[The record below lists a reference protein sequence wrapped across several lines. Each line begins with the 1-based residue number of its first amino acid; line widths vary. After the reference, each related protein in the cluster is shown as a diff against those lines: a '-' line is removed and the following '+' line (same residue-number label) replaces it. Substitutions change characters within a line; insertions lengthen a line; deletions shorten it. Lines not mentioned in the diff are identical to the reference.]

1 MTFNKN
7 TKAYNKEI
15 MQSGLESN
23 KRINESLDLIQQYTT
38 DYAGRN
44 KFWTDRLNN
53 RQLDLLSDKYLAQN
67 AAMMRG
73 QSRFG
78 SNSSTALEQEQNAYE
93 QQNYLANVANQNVEL
108 ANKLQQSEL
117 QGLSGATQI
126 NMENRAQGAT
136 AAQNVDAANQAWFNT
151 IGQGLSAAGQV
162 VSMFPGVGTAVGA
175 GMQAVGGVMQGLA
188 QPTSE
193 RIQTQQGNY
202 MAGFTKE
209 LGKTLNLGGQTD
221 YSLQGNNSNTSL
233 SGYPDFSVRNAV
245 RNATRYNFNI

>member
-7 TKAYNKEI
+7 TKSYNKQI

-23 KRINESLDLIQQYTT
+23 RRINESLDLIQQYTT

-53 RQLDLLSDKYLAQN
+53 RQLDLLSDRYLAQN

-93 QQNYLANVANQNVEL
+93 QQNYLANVANKNIEL
-108 ANKLQQSEL
+108 ANSLQQSEL
-117 QGLSGATQI
+117 QGLSGATQL
-126 NMENRAQGAT
+126 NFENRAQGAT

-175 GMQAVGGVMQGLA
+175 GMTAVGGVMQGLA
-188 QPTSE
+188 QPTSQE
-193 RIQTQQGNY
+193 IRNQQGMY
-202 MAGFTKE
+202 MTNFQKAMQGR
-209 LGKTLNLGGQTD
+209 LGGKTD
-221 YSLQGNNSNTSL
+221 YSLNNSNSSSSL
-233 SGYPDFSVRNAV
+233 SSYPDFSVRNAIQ
-245 RNATRYNFNI
+245 NTTRYNY

>member
-1 MTFNKN
+1 MNKN

-44 KFWTDRLNN
+44 EFWTNKLNN

-78 SNSSTALEQEQNAYE
+78 SNSSTALQQEQNAYE
-93 QQNYLANVANQNVEL
+93 QQNYLANVANKNVEL
-108 ANKLQQSEL
+108 ANMLQQSEL
-117 QGLSGATQI
+117 EGLSGATQL
-126 NMENRAQGAT
+126 NMQNRAQGAT
-136 AAQNVDAANQAWFNT
+136 AAQNVDAANQSWFNS

-162 VSMFPGVGTAVGA
+162 VSMFPGVGQVVGT
-175 GMQAVGGVMQGLA
+175 GMTAVGGVMQGLA

-193 RIQTQQGNY
+193 RIQNQQGMY
-202 MAGFTKE
+202 MTGFQNAANEYRKAQQ
-209 LGKTLNLGGQTD
+209 KKGQD
-221 YSLQGNNSNTSL
+221 LSIQNVNSNTL
-233 SGYPDFSVRNAV
+233 TNFSGYKPL
-245 RNATRYNFNI
+245 FNN

>member
-1 MTFNKN
+1 MGFNKN

-44 KFWTDRLNN
+44 QFWTDRLNN

-78 SNSSTALEQEQNAYE
+78 SNSSTALQQEQNAYE

-108 ANKLQQSEL
+108 ANLLQQSEL
-117 QGLSGATQI
+117 EGLSGATQL
-126 NMENRAQGAT
+126 NMQNRAQGAT
-136 AAQNVDAANQAWFNT
+136 AAQNVDAANQSWFNT

-175 GMQAVGGVMQGLA
+175 GMKAVGGVMQGLA
-188 QPTSE
+188 QPTSQDI
-193 RIQTQQGNY
+193 RTQQGMY
-202 MAGFTKE
+202 MTDFQKAMKQGGY
-209 LGKTLNLGGQTD
+209 LGEKTN
-221 YSLQGNNSNTSL
+221 YSLQGNNNTSL
-233 SGYPDFSVRNAV
+233 SSGYPDFSVRNTIQ
-245 RNATRYNFNI
+245 NTTRYKF